1 MCIRDRMY
9 RGGLNYMRYS
19 VSDTAEYGD
28 YSAGPKIVTEQTRQT
43 MRQILKDIQDGS
55 FAKAW
60 IAENEQGRPQFAAT
74 RSREQTQVLEQV
86 GVKLR
91 AMMPFLDP
99 VTVRPDGVTT

>member
-1 MCIRDRMY
+1 M
-9 RGGLNYMRYS
+9 G
-19 VSDTAEYGD
+19 AEE
-28 YSAGPKIVTEQTRQT
+28 AR
-43 MRQILKDIQDGS
+43 
-55 FAKAW
+55 
-60 IAENEQGRPQFAAT
+60 RPQFAAT